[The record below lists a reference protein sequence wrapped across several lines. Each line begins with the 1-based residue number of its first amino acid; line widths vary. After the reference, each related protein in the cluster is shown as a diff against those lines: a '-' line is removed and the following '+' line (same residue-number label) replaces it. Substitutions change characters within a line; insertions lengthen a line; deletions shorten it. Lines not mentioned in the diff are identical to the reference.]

1 MRTSAPASTLSTSAA
16 APAPPTRFDIS
27 LFSQPT
33 TPTASEPS
41 QSTGLDIPEPYT
53 PPRCTVP
60 AFPPIRAGRR
70 GGRRLV
76 PRTLRFRRKPL
87 ALGLA
92 VAAATLAVSA
102 AYGSPARTPGHVHG
116 PAHPTAA
123 AHGVPD
129 AAQEIV
135 RAPVRITDAAAV
147 RLLRPGD
154 RVDVL
159 AAARVVASGVR
170 VVAVPE
176 QPDSQGAS
184 TTSEGSDLPT
194 AAAGAGTTGGALVV
208 LAVPRR
214 IAAALS
220 GAAAS
225 SPLAVALC

>member
-1 MRTSAPASTLSTSAA
+1 MLSASSAAPASP
-16 APAPPTRFDIS
+16 PARFDIS

-33 TPTASEPS
+33 TTGPEPP
-41 QSTGLDIPEPYT
+41 STDVSTPEPYT

-60 AFPPIRAGRR
+60 TFPPIRAGRR
-70 GGRRLV
+70 GGVSLMPRR
-76 PRTLRFRRKPL
+76 LRFRRKPL
-87 ALGLA
+87 VLALA
-92 VAAATLAVSA
+92 VAAAALAVSA
-102 AYGSPARTPGHVHG
+102 AHGSPTRSPGHAHG
-116 PAHPTAA
+116 PAPSAVAA
-123 AHGVPD
+123 QRVPD
-129 AAQEIV
+129 VAQEIV

-159 AAARVVASGVR
+159 AAARVVASGAR

-176 QPDSQGAS
+176 QVGGQDTS
-184 TTSEGSDLPT
+184 TAAEGSGLPT
-194 AAAGAGTTGGALVV
+194 ATADAGAAGGALVV

-220 GAAAS
+220 GAAMS